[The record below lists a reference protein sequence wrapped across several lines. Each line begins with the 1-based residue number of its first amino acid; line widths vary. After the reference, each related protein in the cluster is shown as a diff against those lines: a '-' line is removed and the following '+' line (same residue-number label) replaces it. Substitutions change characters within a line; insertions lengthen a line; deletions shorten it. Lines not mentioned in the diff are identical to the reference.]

1 MHSPPKP
8 VDDPAM
14 RKLVALVQ
22 EQLPNSAHQ
31 ARIYLLKQLHALEQ
45 EALETGADPGTLLS
59 IRAAQSVVRRSDP
72 LMGA

>member
-1 MHSPPKP
+1 MHSLPKP
-8 VDDPAM
+8 VDDPVM

-31 ARIYLLKQLHALEQ
+31 ARVYLLEQLHALER
-45 EALETGADPGTLLS
+45 EALETGADAGTLLS
-59 IRAAQSVVRRSDP
+59 IRATQEVVRRSDP

>member
-1 MHSPPKP
+1 MHSLPKP
-8 VDDPAM
+8 VDDPVM

-31 ARIYLLKQLHALEQ
+31 ARVYLLEQLHALER
-45 EALETGADPGTLLS
+45 EALECGADPGTLLS
-59 IRAAQSVVRRSDP
+59 IRATQEVVRRSDP